1 MFTECRDV
9 LREYLTQSGA
19 AKNIYTSAKTLKAS
33 AESRVFAVLFE
44 NEVLTISKNKRIYTD
59 ISEKHKRQQKFE
71 RSLTFSVVIGEY
83 TIEKV
88 QEIYNK
94 FLHNIQPGIYIDG
107 NYVSIE
113 PTAAD
118 WMDNEDTII
127 RAKCAVQITVVCRG
141 GVYKDTDFAKADN
154 VALTVN
160 MPPM

>member
-1 MFTECRDV
+1 M
-9 LREYLTQSGA
+9 
-19 AKNIYTSAKTLKAS
+19 
-33 AESRVFAVLFE
+33 FE
-44 NEVLTISKNKRIYTD
+44 NDALKKSENKRIYTD
-59 ISEKHKRQQKFE
+59 ADGKHKRRQKFE
-71 RSLTFSVVIGEY
+71 RNITLSIVIGEY
-83 TIEKV
+83 TINKV

-94 FLHNIQPGIYIDG
+94 FLQNIPLGIYVDG

-160 MPPM
+160 RKDIKDAEERKFDTGL